1 MLTALKNNEKTSRI
15 PIIFLNNSKQ
25 MIQNKFN
32 YFETISESINHDR
45 IASLIRKLN
54 PLDRRGNAFIF
65 GPKNKINDSLF
76 DELSDEAWN
85 CYIFN
90 NENDFIKKIDQRVPD
105 ILFISMS
112 ANYSVIKKIIKICE
126 KKVILKFNNEL
137 KASPIFLLSESPL
150 LGEESRQLDKRADQ
164 IILHY

>member
-1 MLTALKNNEKTSRI
+1 MYKR
-15 PIIFLNNSKQ
+15 Q
-25 MIQNKFN
+25 
-32 YFETISESINHDR
+32 
-45 IASLIRKLN
+45 
-54 PLDRRGNAFIF
+54 
-65 GPKNKINDSLF
+65 
-76 DELSDEAWN
+76 
-85 CYIFN
+85 
-90 NENDFIKKIDQRVPD
+90 VPD